1 VKGTVSAGNFL
12 KRRKLE
18 GVDLSSEQA
27 LDEQNDRKARAKMIM
42 TVDPSLYVHIKGEI
56 TVRSVWN
63 KLKSLFDDSGFTRK
77 ISLLRNLIS
86 IRLETC
92 VKSDGAFIAR
102 NSHKRFGGNSKNY
115 YHSKHHGGSNGGN
128 ETQSQPSVSTDVNKT
143 AKIIR
148 CYKCKQI
155 GHYKNQCSAE
165 KGKMNA
171 FSAVFL
177 SGEFSRNDWYVD
189 SGASTHLV
197 SNANMLT
204 NVSYPPKTKEII
216 VANRTSIQVV
226 CSGDLKITTAV
237 GNEQHE
243 VRVDNVL
250 YVPNLTTNL
259 LSVSRIIANGNR
271 VVFNEQGCFIY
282 NSQNVCIGEARL
294 ENEVYRLNIVK
305 SQHVLA
311 ASVKTSST
319 TWHRRLGHINA
330 NDLCKMKNG
339 AVEGVTFPDKNG
351 QIDKSSCTVC
361 CEGKQTRLPFPLSAS
376 KSQEVL
382 ELVHTDLCGPMEN
395 KSLGMARYFLI
406 FVDDYSR
413 MCFVYFLQ
421 SKHQTF
427 KYFKEFKKLVENQ
440 KSKKIKNVRS
450 DNGGEFCSTEMEDYL
465 KRCGIVHQ
473 KTNGYTPE
481 QNGVSERYN
490 RSIVEKARCLLFDAH
505 LPKSFW
511 AEAVN
516 TTVYMKN
523 RSPAAGLDSNS
534 TPYEM
539 WTGRKPNV
547 SHLRIFGSPVM
558 VHIPK
563 EKRRKWD
570 KKAGKMYLVGY
581 SDNIKGYRLYDPE
594 SRKII
599 VARDVVVMENVSDNS
614 TTATLIEDKEQPE
627 PEEVSE
633 LDSTDVEDNVNDVT
647 YIPSEMTSESEDSL
661 NESSASID
669 TTAIAQLD
677 TSNVPEKRV
686 RRKPNYYGYTNM
698 CVEEVTGEEIS
709 FTEAVTGPEKVEWQ
723 CAMREELKS
732 FSENDT
738 WELVDR
744 PKDGTVVKNRWVF
757 KKKYDS
763 DGEVRYRA
771 RLVAKGF
778 TQKEGVDFTETFSPV
793 LRYSTLR
800 PQITYT
806 RSDTRERC

>member
-1 VKGTVSAGNFL
+1 V
-12 KRRKLE
+12 
-18 GVDLSSEQA
+18 
-27 LDEQNDRKARAKMIM
+27 
-42 TVDPSLYVHIKGEI
+42 
-56 TVRSVWN
+56 
-63 KLKSLFDDSGFTRK
+63 
-77 ISLLRNLIS
+77 
-86 IRLETC
+86 
-92 VKSDGAFIAR
+92 
-102 NSHKRFGGNSKNY
+102 
-115 YHSKHHGGSNGGN
+115 
-128 ETQSQPSVSTDVNKT
+128 
-143 AKIIR
+143 
-148 CYKCKQI
+148 
-155 GHYKNQCSAE
+155 
-165 KGKMNA
+165 
-171 FSAVFL
+171 
-177 SGEFSRNDWYVD
+177 
-189 SGASTHLV
+189 
-197 SNANMLT
+197 
-204 NVSYPPKTKEII
+204 
-216 VANRTSIQVV
+216 
-226 CSGDLKITTAV
+226 
-237 GNEQHE
+237 
-243 VRVDNVL
+243 
-250 YVPNLTTNL
+250 
-259 LSVSRIIANGNR
+259 
-271 VVFNEQGCFIY
+271 
-282 NSQNVCIGEARL
+282 
-294 ENEVYRLNIVK
+294 
-305 SQHVLA
+305 
-311 ASVKTSST
+311 TSS
-319 TWHRRLGHINA
+319 I
-330 NDLCKMKNG
+330 
-339 AVEGVTFPDKNG
+339 
-351 QIDKSSCTVC
+351 
-361 CEGKQTRLPFPLSAS
+361 
-376 KSQEVL
+376 
-382 ELVHTDLCGPMEN
+382 
-395 KSLGMARYFLI
+395 
-406 FVDDYSR
+406 
-413 MCFVYFLQ
+413 
-421 SKHQTF
+421 
-427 KYFKEFKKLVENQ
+427 
-440 KSKKIKNVRS
+440 
-450 DNGGEFCSTEMEDYL
+450 
-465 KRCGIVHQ
+465 
-473 KTNGYTPE
+473 
-481 QNGVSERYN
+481 
-490 RSIVEKARCLLFDAH
+490 
-505 LPKSFW
+505 W

-614 TTATLIEDKEQPE
+614 TTATLVEDTEQPE

-778 TQKEGVDFTETFSPV
+778 TQKEGVDFTETFSRV

-800 PQITYT
+800 LLFAL
-806 RSDTRERC
+806 SV